1 MSTRHF
7 LDLNDISRSE
17 LLDIV
22 QRAIELKARRA
33 RGEDPRTLQGRTLAM
48 IFEKASTRTRV
59 SFAAA
64 MTHLGGQAL
73 DLDAE
78 KMQLERGEPI
88 EDTARVLS
96 QMVDAIMIRTAAQ
109 ERIERM
115 AGAAAVPVINGLS
128 NSAHPCQLLADLM
141 TWIEHR
147 GELQDRVAVWLGDG
161 NNVCRSW
168 IDAAR
173 ILGFPLRIACPEGY
187 APQAINSGHVQHYDD
202 PWLAVEDADL
212 LLTDV
217 WTSMGQEHEQD
228 ERQRIFSRY
237 QVNERLLQRARRDV
251 LFMHCLPAHRGEE
264 VSAEVIDGPHSVVW
278 QEAGNRLH
286 AQKALLEFLLRGG
299 RR

>member
-7 LDLNDISRSE
+7 LNLDDVNRAQ
-17 LLDIV
+17 LLGII
-22 QRAIELKARRA
+22 QRAIELKALHA
-33 RGEDPRTLQGRTLAM
+33 RDQGPRSLQGRTLAM

-59 SFAAA
+59 SFATA

-78 KMQLERGEPI
+78 KMQLGRGEPI

-96 QMVDAIMIRTAAQ
+96 QIVDAIMIRTAAQ

-115 AGAAAVPVINGLS
+115 ARSATVPVINGLS
-128 NSAHPCQLLADLM
+128 DSAHPCQLLADLM

-147 GELQDRVAVWLGDG
+147 GEVENRVAVWLGDG

-173 ILGFPLRIACPEGY
+173 IMGFPLRLACPEGY
-187 APQAINSGHVQHYDD
+187 APPSINSEHVQHYDD
-202 PWLAVEDADL
+202 PWRAVEDADL

-217 WTSMGQEHEQD
+217 WTSMGQEHEQA

-237 QVNERLLQRARRDV
+237 QVNEQLLQRARDDV

-264 VSAEVIDGPHSVVW
+264 VSAGVIDGPHSVVW

-286 AQKALLEFLLRGG
+286 AQKALLEFLLPGEKG
-299 RR
+299 